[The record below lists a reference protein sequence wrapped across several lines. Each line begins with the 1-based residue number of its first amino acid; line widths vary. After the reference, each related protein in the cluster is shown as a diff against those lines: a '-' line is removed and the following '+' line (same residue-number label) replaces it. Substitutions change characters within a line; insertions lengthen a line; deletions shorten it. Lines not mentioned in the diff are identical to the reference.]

1 MKTEECPT
9 DDELKRCLNGVTVR
23 NAMMHAGIKGI
34 GKYKIRDVS
43 RSEIN
48 DGYSGIMAVY
58 RAFEAAV
65 ESRENS

>member
-1 MKTEECPT
+1 MKTEERPS
-9 DDELKRCLNGVTVR
+9 DDELKRCLNGVTIR
-23 NAMMHAGIKGI
+23 NAIMHAGIKGT
-34 GKYKIRDVS
+34 GKYKIREFT

-65 ESRENS
+65 ESREKS